1 MTRRRKNTTAG
12 DSGTAIDTLDLR
24 GLTVA
29 EADDRREELREELA
43 ELVAENEDRNELEP
57 DAEARFTEL
66 TEGIEY
72 LDAQHEKRS
81 KMIGLLDRGAH
92 DDAPTRTSR
101 GTTDRDVVLRNLES
115 DVKAKHLSADAATGV
130 EALLRGEDSTTATR
144 WARAAGDPAYR
155 SAFAKMLADPS
166 RGHLEWTAAESDAYR
181 SAQAVQRAMNEGVN
195 SQGGSL
201 VPLSL
206 DPNIGITSDGSNN
219 PIRQI
224 ARNVTITGQAWRG
237 ITSAGVTASW
247 VPEAQEL
254 PDSSPTLAAP
264 VIPVFKATTFIPYSW
279 EVEQDGVDLLSQL
292 QTLMADG
299 LEQLTNTAFTTGT
312 GVNQPRGVVTA
323 LASAGAP
330 YVLTPGTVE
339 TLSAADIFKL
349 QSALP
354 PRFQPNAQ
362 WAGNLGTIN
371 LARQLETA
379 NGSRVFPELA
389 DGRLLSRKVNEVSN
403 LDGFNAAV
411 TDASNL
417 ALIYGDWSNYVCVN
431 RVGASV
437 EFIQNLTGPNGRPT
451 GQRGIVLYTRI
462 GGDVVNI
469 NGLRALNIA
478 TTA

>member
-1 MTRRRKNTTAG
+1 M
-12 DSGTAIDTLDLR
+12 
-24 GLTVA
+24 A